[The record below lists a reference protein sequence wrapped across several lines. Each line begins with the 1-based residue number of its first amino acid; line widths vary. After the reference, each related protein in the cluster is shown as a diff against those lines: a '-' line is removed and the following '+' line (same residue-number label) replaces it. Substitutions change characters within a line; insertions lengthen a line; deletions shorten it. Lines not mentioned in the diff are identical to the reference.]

1 MFLIKGLSNAA
12 AGNITSCNKH
22 IIKQRELSFPEKAS
36 KLVSKQLGE
45 NVTWEVLVEK
55 KRVVQ
60 KHTALES

>member
-36 KLVSKQLGE
+36 KLVSK
-45 NVTWEVLVEK
+45 
-55 KRVVQ
+55 
-60 KHTALES
+60 